1 MAVPALSALLFF
13 LALWALHGWLVERS
27 PWRERTLTARMQE
40 ARRRWA
46 ERLLTR
52 DFRIIDASIIGGLQ
66 NGTAFFAST
75 SLLAIGGAF
84 TLFNNADR
92 VLTAYDAISLAPDLT
107 LAELELRILGLLL
120 VYAYAFFKFSW
131 AYRLF
136 NYVSILI
143 ASAPMVADGAPADEM
158 RAAVARVA
166 EMNIAAAKEFNR
178 GQRAF
183 LFAIGYLGW
192 FLGDLAFV
200 AGTALTFAV
209 LLMRQFA
216 SPALA
221 AVSR

>member
-1 MAVPALSALLFF
+1 MAIPALSALLFF

-27 PWRERTLTARMQE
+27 PWRARTLTARMQE

-143 ASAPMVADGAPADEM
+143 ASAPMVADAAPADEM
-158 RAAVARVA
+158 RAAIDQVA

-192 FLGDLAFV
+192 FLGDLAFI
-200 AGTALTFAV
+200 AGAALTFAV
-209 LLMRQFA
+209 LLARQFA